1 MKQEPVDTGQF
12 DVRQFDLR
20 QHRSGY
26 ETPQD
31 QRAEAVAISAW
42 ALFHGADKILTD
54 DPEATAQTR
63 KVMGLEK

>member
-1 MKQEPVDTGQF
+1 MKQEAA
-12 DVRQFDLR
+12 DVRQFDMREFDVR
-20 QHRSGY
+20 QYRSGY

-54 DPEATAQTR
+54 DPEATAQTM